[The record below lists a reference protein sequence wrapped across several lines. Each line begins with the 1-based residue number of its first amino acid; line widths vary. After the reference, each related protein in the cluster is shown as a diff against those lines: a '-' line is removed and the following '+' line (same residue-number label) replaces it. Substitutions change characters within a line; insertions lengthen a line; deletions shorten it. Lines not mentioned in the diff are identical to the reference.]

1 MKVGLR
7 IMRNVKKQAVAP
19 NTIPILREAFDK
31 INDTEIRWLSS
42 AGIMINSHGTVIM
55 IDPLLEGF
63 DLPLLVDMP
72 IKSEDV
78 PNLDAVLITHCDNDH
93 FSRTTCKNLSNVCN
107 SYYVAELMKEEG
119 LNGIGHD
126 IYESFKVGNLNVKL
140 TPADHA
146 WQNESSK
153 YSKIRKF
160 EFEDY
165 CGFWI
170 DTPEGTIWLPG
181 DSRLL
186 KEQLEMPFPDVIL
199 LDFSD
204 NSWHIGLDDAVKLAN
219 TYPDAELI
227 LIHWGTVDAPEMNA
241 FNGDPADLIG
251 RVVNQERIN
260 ILAAGEVFKLDSKN
274 DK

>member
-1 MKVGLR
+1 MNKN
-7 IMRNVKKQAVAP
+7 IKQAVAP
-19 NTIPILREAFDK
+19 ATIKITEDAFSVK
-31 INDTEIRWLSS
+31 SHTEIYWLSS

-72 IKSEDV
+72 INTNEV
-78 PNLDAVLITHCDNDH
+78 PKLDATLITHCDNDH
-93 FSRTTCKNLSNVCN
+93 FSKATCKGLSKVCN
-107 SYYVAELMKEEG
+107 EYHGPHYVAELMNEEE

-126 IYESFKVGNLNVKL
+126 INEVFSIGSMNIRL

-153 YSKIRKF
+153 YSKIREFK
-160 EFEDY
+160 FEDY

-170 DTPEGTIWLPG
+170 ETNDGTIWLPG

-186 KEQLEMPFPDVIL
+186 DEHLHMQEPNVIM

-204 NSWHIGLDDAVKLAN
+204 NSWHIGLDNAVKLAN
-219 TYPDAELI
+219 NYPNSQLI

-241 FNGDPADLIG
+241 FNGNPEDLKDRII
-251 RVVNQERIN
+251 NPERIN
-260 ILAAGEVFKLDSKN
+260 VLAPGEAFKLKSI
-274 DK
+274 

>member
-19 NTIPILREAFDK
+19 KTIPILREAFDK

-72 IKSEDV
+72 IKSEEV

-107 SYYVAELMKEEG
+107 SYHGPHYVAELMKEEG

-140 TPADHA
+140 TPADHGKMKVV
-146 WQNESSK
+146 S
-153 YSKIRKF
+153 I
-160 EFEDY
+160 
-165 CGFWI
+165 
-170 DTPEGTIWLPG
+170 
-181 DSRLL
+181 
-186 KEQLEMPFPDVIL
+186 
-199 LDFSD
+199 
-204 NSWHIGLDDAVKLAN
+204 VKLEN
-219 TYPDAELI
+219 LSLKIIVDFGLI
-227 LIHWGTVDAPEMNA
+227 LQKVLFGYQVIQDY
-241 FNGDPADLIG
+241 
-251 RVVNQERIN
+251 
-260 ILAAGEVFKLDSKN
+260 
-274 DK
+274 